1 MKILIT
7 NDDGVNS
14 SGILAA
20 KRAVENLGEVT
31 IIAPATQQS
40 GIGRALTLFEP
51 IRVYEINLKDGSEA
65 YSVSGTPTDCILVGI
80 FRILKKKPDLVIS
93 GINLGANIG
102 VGELTTSGTI
112 GAAIEAAVNGI
123 PAISVSLEVEKS
135 DLKFHDGDIDIN
147 FHEAEKITRKVAEH
161 ILTYGLPEESDLL
174 NLNIPLKLISSDI
187 KPAKLGKRMYHV
199 NIEKRSDP
207 QRKTILLDRWTTNR
221 KIHQKYRRRNTKKT
235 KTTHNNTNK
244 TRQHLILK
252 KMKKW
257 LSKSEEN

>member
-207 QRKTILLDRWTTNR
+207 RGRPYYWIDGQPIE
-221 KIHQKYRRRNTKKT
+221 KYIKNTDVE
-235 KTTHNNTNK
+235 
-244 TRQHLILK
+244 ILK
-252 KMKKW
+252 KQKQPTITPIKLDNTSSLNKMKKW
-257 LSKSEEN
+257 LSKL